1 MWLKTTA
8 LGVNMEDNFEE
19 LYPRIREFYD
29 KIVYE
34 EGNNPMHVFGV
45 FLGIIAQEFKENSTK
60 EDFDVF
66 MKKILE
72 IEWIERTV
80 N

>member
-1 MWLKTTA
+1 
-8 LGVNMEDNFEE
+8 MEDNFDE

-34 EGNNPMHVFGV
+34 ESNNPMHVFGI
-45 FLGIIAQEFKENSTK
+45 FLGIIAQEFKENATK
-60 EDFDVF
+60 EDFDKF
-66 MKKILE
+66 MEQILK

>member
-1 MWLKTTA
+1 
-8 LGVNMEDNFEE
+8 MEDNFDE
-19 LYPRIREFYD
+19 LYPRIRAFYD

-34 EGNNPMHVFGV
+34 ESNNPMHVFGI
-45 FLGIIAQEFKENSTK
+45 FLGIIAQEFKENATK
-60 EDFDVF
+60 EDFDKF
-66 MKKILE
+66 MEQILK